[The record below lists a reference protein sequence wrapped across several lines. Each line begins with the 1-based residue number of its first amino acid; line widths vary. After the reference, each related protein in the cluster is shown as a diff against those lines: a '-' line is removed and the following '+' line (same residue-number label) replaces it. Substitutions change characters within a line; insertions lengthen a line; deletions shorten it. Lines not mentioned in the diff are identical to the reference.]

1 MELMRVVDLMRNYTT
16 GDGLDWDYEQESLA
30 TRHGPYMERLTADV
44 RVNGVRVAVRL
55 DYAERRVIDGHHR
68 IVAAHVAGLDTIPV
82 ADAWEDFVWDGG
94 REVWWI
100 E

>member
-16 GDGLDWDYEQESLA
+16 GDGLDWDYERESLA
-30 TRHGPYMERLTADV
+30 TRHGPYMERLTTDV